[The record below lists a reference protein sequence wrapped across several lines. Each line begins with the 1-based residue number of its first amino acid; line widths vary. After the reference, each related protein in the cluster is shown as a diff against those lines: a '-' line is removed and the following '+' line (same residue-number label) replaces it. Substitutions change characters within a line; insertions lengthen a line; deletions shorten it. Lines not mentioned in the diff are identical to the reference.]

1 MTAGLDGAVAM
12 FEVWQEEEEEK
23 EEEQQ
28 QEKSAEDMGALTGA
42 R

>member
-12 FEVWQEEEEEK
+12 FEVWQEEEEEE
-23 EEEQQ
+23 EEEQN
-28 QEKSAEDMGALTGA
+28 AEDMGALTGT